1 MLIKNSIWFQCDGS
15 IDEIIEHKCKMLGK
29 STGKGRAF
37 HLAQWMRGELDQEK
51 NSQTWSE
58 PEIETWSE
66 EMLRQRTREQNLNHH
81 INEVSTTEKFDINDN
96 PEQDTFM
103 DQVNPKVRCLIHYLK
118 PVLQ

>member
-1 MLIKNSIWFQCDGS
+1 MSNLFQCDGS
-15 IDEIIEHKCKMLGK
+15 VDDIIERKCKILGK

-66 EMLRQRTREQNLNHH
+66 EMLRQRAHEQNTHRD
-81 INEVSTTEKFDINDN
+81 INGSRITEVFDINDN
-96 PEQDTFM
+96 PHNFQPISGT
-103 DQVNPKVRCLIHYLK
+103 DQLGPKVSRYKLA
-118 PVLQ
+118 PT